1 MHPNCKI
8 IVRVR
13 SLLMHKQADYINE
26 TLNRFIN
33 HSINS
38 LIIVAADHSY
48 SHSLI
53 AVIRVTSALSL

>member
-8 IVRVR
+8 IVW
-13 SLLMHKQADYINE
+13 QQPDYINE

-38 LIIVAADHSY
+38 LIIVVADHSY

-53 AVIRVTSALSL
+53 AVIRVTSALSP